1 MLVALLERA
10 PAELWSRSPALCPP
24 LKVML
29 LYASSKRVRAL
40 MRTLGDFIPAWIV
53 VKGDYEFTTANTAP
67 LLRGLQAVP
76 TFSSLKLLMLSR
88 HVSNSIPARVIT
100 SALLALEHVC
110 TIEALCVNGNRMR
123 TPHAIAV
130 LSDFVAR
137 QHNLSSLHLSHTGVG
152 ASLHTFCSAIARQ
165 TATENLFLNSAE
177 VHLKRGRTAAP
188 ATSALSQGAWFTSV
202 FGNMRMLDLSRNNLA
217 SQVDVLLSVLVGL
230 TKLTWLKLEFVGW
243 KDSDGQFFFDM
254 LAGSAFGEHEFAQ
267 EFATACPALDSL
279 GIADNQLHTR
289 SFSALKDLL
298 VARPNLDFVDMRG
311 TKACA
316 QGLNWMTDFLPSGRV
331 LLSKTTIVIKEQT
344 SPGTEP
350 MTSFRVPHGT
360 LFVFVV
366 WKYNETVLDQRPRRF
381 FCNGRQVA
389 DEDVVGMRDG
399 VLGGGS
405 RVQVTAKL

>member
-24 LKVML
+24 LKTML
-29 LYASSKRVRAL
+29 LYATSKRVRAL
-40 MRTLGDFIPAWIV
+40 MRTLGDFFPAWIV
-53 VKGDYEFTTANTAP
+53 VKGDYAFTTANTAP
-67 LLRGLQAVP
+67 FLSGLRAVP

-88 HVSNSIPARVIT
+88 HVPNSIPARVIT

-110 TIEALCVNGNRMR
+110 TIEGLCVDGNRMR

-137 QHNLSSLHLSHTGVG
+137 QHTLSSLHLSHTGVG
-152 ASLHTFCSAIARQ
+152 ASLHTFCSAVARQ
-165 TATENLFLNSAE
+165 TATEKLFLNSAE
-177 VHLKRGRTAAP
+177 VHLRRGRTAAP

-202 FGNMRMLDLSRNNLA
+202 FGNLRMLDLSGNNLA
-217 SQVDVLLSVLVGL
+217 SQADALLSVLMGL
-230 TKLTWLKLEFVGW
+230 TKLTWLKLECVEW

-254 LAGSAFGEHEFAQ
+254 LAGSALGEHEFAQ

-279 GIADNQLHTR
+279 VMAHNQLHIR

-298 VARPNLDFVDMRG
+298 VARPNLAFVDMRD

-316 QGLNWMTDFLPSGRV
+316 QGLDWMADFLPSGRV

-350 MTSFRVPHGT
+350 ITSFRVPHGT
-360 LFVFVV
+360 FFVFVV
-366 WKYNETVLDQRPRRF
+366 WKYNETTLDPRPRKF

-389 DEDVVGMRDG
+389 DEDVVGMRGG
-399 VLGGGS
+399 VLGDSS
-405 RVQVTAKL
+405 RVEVTAKL

>member
-1 MLVALLERA
+1 
-10 PAELWSRSPALCPP
+10 S
-24 LKVML
+24 
-29 LYASSKRVRAL
+29 
-40 MRTLGDFIPAWIV
+40 
-53 VKGDYEFTTANTAP
+53 
-67 LLRGLQAVP
+67 
-76 TFSSLKLLMLSR
+76 
-88 HVSNSIPARVIT
+88 
-100 SALLALEHVC
+100 
-110 TIEALCVNGNRMR
+110 
-123 TPHAIAV
+123 
-130 LSDFVAR
+130 
-137 QHNLSSLHLSHTGVG
+137 
-152 ASLHTFCSAIARQ
+152 
-165 TATENLFLNSAE
+165 
-177 VHLKRGRTAAP
+177 
-188 ATSALSQGAWFTSV
+188 
-202 FGNMRMLDLSRNNLA
+202 
-217 SQVDVLLSVLVGL
+217 
-230 TKLTWLKLEFVGW
+230 
-243 KDSDGQFFFDM
+243 
-254 LAGSAFGEHEFAQ
+254 
-267 EFATACPALDSL
+267 TACPALDSL